1 MHRDT
6 GEWRHGEAISLLPL
20 QKSGNEAEMPFH
32 HTCRSR
38 QMCGVRRIFA
48 EFPQTCPKSFLC
60 NFCHFGV
67 TSRKVFICF
76 FNFGRHFYP
85 HFQGFFPDFQQ
96 IKTFRGAL
104 AIPAP
109 PSPTPLIFI
118 SRFIKIGLKQI
129 YCNYSGTQKIQNNF
143 LKFMLLFLRSSLLMI
158 RNRRIGKNF
167 LFVISFH
174 WPQPF
179 YCFPSLQL
187 LRRPEYPCCVN
198 KIRQNVGL
206 QTWIW
211 RYIVT
216 SQTACIQ

>member
-1 MHRDT
+1 MITVVIETFARCQLY
-6 GEWRHGEAISLLPL
+6 RLLWPWYL
-20 QKSGNEAEMPFH
+20 L
-32 HTCRSR
+32 
-38 QMCGVRRIFA
+38 
-48 EFPQTCPKSFLC
+48 FPKLA
-60 NFCHFGV
+60 
-67 TSRKVFICF
+67 RKVFCATFAILVLPPERSSYVF
-76 FNFGRHFYP
+76 LTLDAIFTRIFRAFSQIFSKSKLFGVRLQSLHP
-85 HFQGFFPDFQQ
+85 HLQHHWFS
-96 IKTFRGAL
+96 L
-104 AIPAP
+104 
-109 PSPTPLIFI
+109 
-118 SRFIKIGLKQI
+118 RFIKIGLKQI

-158 RNRRIGKNF
+158 RNKRIGKNF

-187 LRRPEYPCCVN
+187 LRRPEYPCCVK